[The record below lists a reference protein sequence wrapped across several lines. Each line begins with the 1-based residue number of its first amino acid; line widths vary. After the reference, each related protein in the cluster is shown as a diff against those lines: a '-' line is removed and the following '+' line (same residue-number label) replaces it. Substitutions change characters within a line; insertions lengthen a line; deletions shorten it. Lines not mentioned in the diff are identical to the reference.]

1 MLTTMATSAPP
12 TGAAPPRRPVA
23 GLRRRWRGLS
33 DRGQVGA
40 CLVAMG
46 GALGLWVLFWPVP
59 TEVMGQ
65 GVLLY
70 PDTAGLLDARAGGQ
84 VRRLRVAVGQEVRQG
99 QVLMEL
105 YLPVLE
111 RQLQQQSG
119 NLAQLERD
127 NRELDRRDA
136 LRLASEKLSLDTS
149 LAKLAQDRR
158 RYEELAATYA
168 EKVRNLRWLSQ
179 REVVA
184 PLASEVV
191 AAEQG
196 LTSTSVS
203 LDAVRIQEKE
213 LLTRYEQVKLDIQ
226 TQALRRRYQIDDMR
240 RQIRVTEA
248 RLGYDGQV
256 LADRDGTVLDLQVI
270 QGQTVATGQRLGT
283 LGRASA
289 ASGVRGPLL
298 RAVAYFAPADARRL
312 PAGLPVEVV
321 PLWDQRGR
329 FGGIVGKVTQV
340 LALPATEEDISTTIG
355 NPQLA
360 RDLLKRGPVMRTE
373 IELERDPTSRDGYR
387 WTLSGGSGVFP
398 VREGLTI
405 AAHAYVEWRTPI
417 TYVIP
422 GLRSLTGGYRSLRMD
437 RLWDRPSLRQSGPRP

>member
-1 MLTTMATSAPP
+1 
-12 TGAAPPRRPVA
+12 
-23 GLRRRWRGLS
+23 
-33 DRGQVGA
+33 
-40 CLVAMG
+40 MG

-65 GVLLY
+65 GVLIY

-84 VRRLRVAVGQEVRQG
+84 VRRLRVAVGQEVRKG

-105 YLPVLE
+105 YLPVLD
-111 RQLQQQSG
+111 RQLQQQRG

-127 NRELDRRDA
+127 NRDLDRRDA
-136 LRLASEKLSLDTS
+136 LRLSSERLSVDTA

-168 EKVRNLRWLSQ
+168 EKVRNLRWLSR

-213 LLTRYEQVKLDIQ
+213 LLTRYEQVRLDIQ

-248 RLGYDGQV
+248 RLAFDGQV

-283 LGRASA
+283 LGRAGGGA
-289 ASGVRGPLL
+289 GGPRLQ
-298 RAVAYFAPADARRL
+298 AVAYFAPADARRL

-329 FGGIVGKVTQV
+329 FGGIVGKVVQV

-360 RDLLKRGPVMRTE
+360 RDLLRHGPVMRTE
-373 IELERDPTSRDGYR
+373 IDLERDPGSRDGYR

-422 GLRSLTGGYRSLRMD
+422 GLRSLTGGYRSLRID
-437 RLWDRPSLRQSGPRP
+437 RFWDRPSLRQSGPRP

>member
-1 MLTTMATSAPP
+1 MLAAMATSAPP
-12 TGAAPPRRPVA
+12 TGAAQPRRPVA
-23 GLRRRWRGLS
+23 ALRRRWSGLS

-65 GVLLY
+65 GVLIY

-84 VRRLRVAVGQEVRQG
+84 VRRLRVAVGQQVRKG

-105 YLPVLE
+105 YLPVLD
-111 RQLQQQSG
+111 RQLQQQRG

-127 NRELDRRDA
+127 NRDLDRRDA
-136 LRLASEKLSLDTS
+136 LRLSSERLSVDTA

-158 RYEELAATYA
+158 RFEELAAVYA
-168 EKVRNLRWLSQ
+168 EKVRNLRWLSR

-213 LLTRYEQVKLDIQ
+213 LLTRYEQVRLDIQ

-248 RLGYDGQV
+248 RLAFDGQV

-283 LGRASA
+283 LGRAGGGA
-289 ASGVRGPLL
+289 GGPQLQ
-298 RAVAYFAPADARRL
+298 AVAYFAPADARRL
-312 PAGLPVEVV
+312 PVGLPVEVV
-321 PLWDQRGR
+321 PIWDQRGR
-329 FGGIVGKVTQV
+329 FGGIVGKVSQV

-360 RDLLKRGPVMRTE
+360 RDLLKGGPVMRTE

-387 WTLSGGSGVFP
+387 WTLSGGSSVFP
-398 VREGLTI
+398 VVEGLTI

-417 TYVIP
+417 TYVLP
-422 GLRSLTGGYRSLRMD
+422 GLRSLTGGYRTLRMD
-437 RLWDRPSLRQSGPRP
+437 RLWDRPSLRLSVTLP

>member
-1 MLTTMATSAPP
+1 
-12 TGAAPPRRPVA
+12 
-23 GLRRRWRGLS
+23 
-33 DRGQVGA
+33 
-40 CLVAMG
+40 MG

-65 GVLLY
+65 GVLIY

-84 VRRLRVAVGQEVRQG
+84 VRRLRVAVGQPVRKG

-105 YLPVLE
+105 YLPVLD
-111 RQLQQQSG
+111 RQLQQQRG

-127 NRELDRRDA
+127 NRDLDRRDA
-136 LRLASEKLSLDTS
+136 LRLSSERLSVDTA

-168 EKVRNLRWLSQ
+168 EKVRNLRWLSK

-203 LDAVRIQEKE
+203 LDAVRIQEKD
-213 LLTRYEQVKLDIQ
+213 LLTRYEQVRLDIQ

-248 RLGYDGQV
+248 RLAFDGQV

-283 LGRASA
+283 LGRAGGGGA
-289 ASGVRGPLL
+289 GGPRLQ
-298 RAVAYFAPADARRL
+298 AVAYFAPADARRL

-329 FGGIVGKVTQV
+329 FGGIVGKVVQV

-360 RDLLKRGPVMRTE
+360 RDLLKHGPVMRTE
-373 IELERDPTSRDGYR
+373 IALERDPRSRDGYR

-422 GLRSLTGGYRSLRMD
+422 GLRSLTGGYRSLRID
-437 RLWDRPSLRQSGPRP
+437 RFWDRPSLRQSGSPP

>member
-1 MLTTMATSAPP
+1 
-12 TGAAPPRRPVA
+12 
-23 GLRRRWRGLS
+23 
-33 DRGQVGA
+33 
-40 CLVAMG
+40 MG

-65 GVLLY
+65 GVPIY
-70 PDTAGLLDARAGGQ
+70 PETASLLDARAGGQ
-84 VRRLRVAVGQEVRQG
+84 VRRLRVAVGQEVRKG

-105 YLPVLE
+105 YLPVLD
-111 RQLQQQSG
+111 RQLQQQRG

-127 NRELDRRDA
+127 NRDLDWRDA
-136 LRLASEKLSLDTS
+136 LRLSSERLSVDTA

-168 EKVRNLRWLSQ
+168 EKVRNLRWLSR

-203 LDAVRIQEKE
+203 LDAVRIQEKD
-213 LLTRYEQVKLDIQ
+213 LLTRFEQVKLVIQ

-248 RLGYDGQV
+248 RLAFDGQV

-283 LGRASA
+283 LGRAA
-289 ASGVRGPLL
+289 APSGEQAPLL

-373 IELERDPTSRDGYR
+373 IALERAPPAGMVTAGPCRGAAECSRYVKVSPSPPMPM
-387 WTLSGGSGVFP
+387 WSGV
-398 VREGLTI
+398 
-405 AAHAYVEWRTPI
+405 
-417 TYVIP
+417 
-422 GLRSLTGGYRSLRMD
+422 
-437 RLWDRPSLRQSGPRP
+437 RQLPT

>member
-1 MLTTMATSAPP
+1 MLI
-12 TGAAPPRRPVA
+12 
-23 GLRRRWRGLS
+23 
-33 DRGQVGA
+33 
-40 CLVAMG
+40 
-46 GALGLWVLFWPVP
+46 
-59 TEVMGQ
+59 
-65 GVLLY
+65 Y

-84 VRRLRVAVGQEVRQG
+84 VRRLWVAVGQEVRKG

-105 YLPVLE
+105 YLPVLD
-111 RQLQQQSG
+111 RQLQQQRG
-119 NLAQLERD
+119 NMAQLERD
-127 NRELDRRDA
+127 NRDLDRRDA
-136 LRLASEKLSLDTS
+136 LRLSSERLSVDTA

-158 RYEELAATYA
+158 RYEELAATYP
-168 EKVRNLRWLSQ
+168 EKVRNLRWLSR

-184 PLASEVV
+184 PLAAEVV

-203 LDAVRIQEKE
+203 LDAVRIQEKD

-240 RQIRVTEA
+240 RQIRLTEA
-248 RLGYDGQV
+248 RLAYDGQV

-283 LGRASA
+283 LGRTA
-289 ASGVRGPLL
+289 APSGDQAPLL

-360 RDLLKRGPVMRTE
+360 RDLLKRGPAMRTE
-373 IELERDPTSRDGYR
+373 IALERDPTSRDGYR

-405 AAHAYVEWRTPI
+405 AAHAYVEWRTPM

-422 GLRSLTGGYRSLRMD
+422 GLRSLTGGYRSLRID
-437 RLWDRPSLRQSGPRP
+437 RLWDRPSLRQSGPLP

>member
-1 MLTTMATSAPP
+1 
-12 TGAAPPRRPVA
+12 
-23 GLRRRWRGLS
+23 
-33 DRGQVGA
+33 
-40 CLVAMG
+40 MG

-65 GVLLY
+65 GVPIY
-70 PDTAGLLDARAGGQ
+70 PETASLLDARAGGQ
-84 VRRLRVAVGQEVRQG
+84 VRRLRVAVGQEVRKG

-105 YLPVLE
+105 YLPVLD
-111 RQLQQQSG
+111 RQLQQQRG

-127 NRELDRRDA
+127 NRDLDWRDA
-136 LRLASEKLSLDTS
+136 LRLSSERLSVDTA

-168 EKVRNLRWLSQ
+168 EKVRNLRWLSR

-203 LDAVRIQEKE
+203 LDAVRIQEKD
-213 LLTRYEQVKLDIQ
+213 LLTRFEQVKLVIQ
-226 TQALRRRYQIDDMR
+226 TQALRRRYQIDDLR

-248 RLGYDGQV
+248 RLAYDGQV

-283 LGRASA
+283 LGRAA
-289 ASGVRGPLL
+289 APSGEQAPLL

-312 PAGLPVEVV
+312 PAGLPVEVE

-329 FGGIVGKVTQV
+329 FGGIVGKVTRV

-373 IELERDPTSRDGYR
+373 IALERAPPAGMVTAGPCRGAVACSRFVKASTSPPMPM
-387 WTLSGGSGVFP
+387 WSGV
-398 VREGLTI
+398 
-405 AAHAYVEWRTPI
+405 
-417 TYVIP
+417 
-422 GLRSLTGGYRSLRMD
+422 
-437 RLWDRPSLRQSGPRP
+437 RQLPT